1 MARGVTIGEVVIQG
15 PEKVEDRLAEIA
27 AAIELLEGF
36 KASLT
41 AALAE
46 AKVDRLAD
54 GIVAVP

>member
-1 MARGVTIGEVVIQG
+1 
-15 PEKVEDRLAEIA
+15 VEDRLAEIA

-36 KASLT
+36 RASLT

-46 AKVDRLAD
+46 AKVADRLAD